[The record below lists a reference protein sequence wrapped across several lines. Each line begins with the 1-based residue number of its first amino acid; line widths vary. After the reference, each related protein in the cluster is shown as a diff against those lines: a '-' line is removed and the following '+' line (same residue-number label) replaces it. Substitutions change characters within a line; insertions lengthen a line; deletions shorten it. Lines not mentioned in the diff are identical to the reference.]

1 MDAWKKLIVILVHIR
16 SQLME
21 ADKEKLWEYHLPG
34 LATSKDEIWEVQ
46 EKMHICLSED
56 YKMFLLCANG
66 WPCFYQMVDLFGTNE
81 LISDKMSRALKM
93 LSYECEN
100 NKELLEMRSF
110 LLPVAV
116 SRIDMDLFVMVLKK
130 GKQFGEIIWLAG
142 GVIDKFESF
151 TDFFKA
157 MIEYNKLDLEDAKNG
172 V

>member
-1 MDAWKKLIVILVHIR
+1 MDEWKKLIVILVHIR

-34 LATSKDEIWEVQ
+34 LATTKDKIEKVQ
-46 EKMHICLSED
+46 KKINLCLSEE
-56 YKMFLLCANG
+56 YKEFLLCANG

-81 LISDKMSRALKM
+81 LMSDKMLRALKM

-100 NKELLEMRSF
+100 NNELLEINKY

-116 SRIDMDLFVMVLKK
+116 SRTDMDLFVMVLKT
-130 GKQFGEIIWLAG
+130 GRRFGEIIWLAG
-142 GVIDKFESF
+142 GEIDRFESF
-151 TDFFKA
+151 KDFFKA